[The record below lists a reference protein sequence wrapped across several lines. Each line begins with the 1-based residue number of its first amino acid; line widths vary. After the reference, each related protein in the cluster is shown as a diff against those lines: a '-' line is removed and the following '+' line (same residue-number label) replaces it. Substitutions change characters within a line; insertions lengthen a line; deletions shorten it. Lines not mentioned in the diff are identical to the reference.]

1 MGLVSS
7 DRQRQFG
14 TPTLRRTCSVS
25 PAYLYLKKRRNPLS
39 PGEYVAS
46 YPSWAEL
53 PYFLLIAH
61 DKVSP
66 RAVFQNWCSINFD
79 RNVSGFRLAVV
90 DYQEC

>member
-14 TPTLRRTCSVS
+14 TPTLRRTRFVG

-46 YPSWAEL
+46 CPSWVEL

-61 DKVSP
+61 DKVP
-66 RAVFQNWCSINFD
+66 PQAVFQNRCSINFD
-79 RNVSGFRLAVV
+79 TLVKSLL
-90 DYQEC
+90 